1 MSKNCQLLDIWEI
14 SVVKTHIVILSS
26 VIFTFVCFNLI
37 LIWLLFCQ
45 DGNTGNC
52 WSRGECWQ
60 GYLYLTHLIH
70 LACPILQLSFLSCFI
85 IFSILGPEPAFGRL
99 GLGGIV
105 GRVQFSWVHFSCLAS
120 RLQRSARRR
129 QIVLQKTYKRWWRP
143 TPGLATPFLR

>member
-85 IFSILGPEPAFGRL
+85 IFSIFDVLCVDQVKSYPENIYMHVMHLHAHDIISL
-99 GLGGIV
+99 H
-105 GRVQFSWVHFSCLAS
+105 QDM
-120 RLQRSARRR
+120 
-129 QIVLQKTYKRWWRP
+129 TTMYKV
-143 TPGLATPFLR
+143 TQMHLVTSSTFFLTEV